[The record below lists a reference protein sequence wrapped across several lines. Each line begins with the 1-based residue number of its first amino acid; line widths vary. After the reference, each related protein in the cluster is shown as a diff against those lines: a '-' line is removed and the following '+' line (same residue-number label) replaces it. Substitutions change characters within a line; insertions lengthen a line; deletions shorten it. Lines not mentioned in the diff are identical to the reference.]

1 MDVVGVDVGGTNIEV
16 GVVDDDHHVLDRRKV
31 NTPDTGPEAVADAIT
46 ELIEDLDATPV
57 AVGVGIPGGVHDGII
72 IHVPNLD
79 NWTDDVDLGAM
90 LRDRL
95 VVPVSLAND
104 ADVGLLG
111 EWVAGAAKGRNHV
124 LGIWIGTGIGGAMIL
139 DGRPYRGSQGVAGE
153 VGHLIVRADGALC
166 HCGRRGCVEAYAG
179 RRTMADAIR
188 RMTEGDRETDLFEI
202 QEDEGK
208 SRPTSKVWK
217 RALDE
222 DDAVVTEMFDAAIE
236 TLGIG
241 VGSIVNLLDPELV
254 VIGGGIPEKL
264 GQTLAD
270 RIHAAAMPW
279 MLHPNPDLRF
289 DVAQL
294 GDDSGVIG
302 AASIA
307 RAAVIGQ

>member
-16 GVVDDDHHVLDRRKV
+16 GVVDDDHHVHDRRKV